1 MNHKTPNGDG
11 IAPDAAVVGDVDGFE
26 GDDEL
31 IAFGEVVSGDD
42 GVSAHV
48 AASLLKVEIGG
59 VVFAGGGERTDGEG
73 WHVAE
78 GGGNLIGQGEAEK
91 VGVVIGADVLEG

>member
-1 MNHKTPNGDG
+1 
-11 IAPDAAVVGDVDGFE
+11 
-26 GDDEL
+26 
-31 IAFGEVVSGDD
+31 
-42 GVSAHV
+42 
-48 AASLLKVEIGG
+48 LLKVEIGG